1 MKQTWLI
8 SLLLAGCSLGRAPAQ
23 TTLQVVSQNI
33 EKTVPWKPGMELVV
47 NGEKAD
53 VTVVPT
59 DSAVIRVSAELSAKH
74 PSLDTAQRDVNTWQF
89 VVSTVGNKIYLRTY
103 VGVPAGKRAPVSNMR
118 AHILI
123 SAPKQCPVNL
133 SNKFGRAKLEHLDA
147 PVALSGYFCRFDLYA
162 LGGALHIESEHGSV
176 EGRDLKGPVD
186 IKGKRADV
194 TLQQTAGDCAIQTE
208 YGTVHFSTDQ
218 QTGNVRI
225 AGQMTNITVT
235 SRDAD
240 THHYRLKTR
249 YGNLEVPDR
258 FDKSGST
265 DKELHASYQAKP
277 DSPTIEVETS
287 FGRIKIGMNDE

>member
-1 MKQTWLI
+1 MKKTIIIVLLI
-8 SLLLAGCSLGRAPAQ
+8 AGCGAGRALAQ

-33 EKTVPWKPGMELVV
+33 EKTLPWKPGMELFV

-53 VTVVPT
+53 VTVVST
-59 DSAVIRVSAELSAKH
+59 DSEVIRVSAELSAKH
-74 PSLDTAQRDVNTWQF
+74 PSLDTAQADVKAWQF
-89 VVSTVGNKIYLRTY
+89 VVSAAGNKIHVGAYI
-103 VGVPAGKRAPVSNMR
+103 GVPAGKRAPVSNMR

-133 SNKFGRAKLEHLDA
+133 SNKFGRAKLENLEA
-147 PVALSGYFCRFDLYA
+147 PVSLSGYFCRFDLYA
-162 LGGALHIESEHGSV
+162 LSGGLRVESEHGPV

-194 TLQQTAGDCAIQTE
+194 TLREITGDCAIQTE
-208 YGTVHFSTDQ
+208 YGSVHLSTDQ

-225 AGQMTNITVT
+225 SGQKTNVALNGLGAG
-235 SRDAD
+235 

-249 YGNLEVPDR
+249 YGDMDVPDK

-265 DKELHASYQAKP
+265 DKEQHASYPAKP
-277 DSPTIEVETS
+277 GSPTVEVETS
-287 FGRIKIGMNDE
+287 FGHIKVEK